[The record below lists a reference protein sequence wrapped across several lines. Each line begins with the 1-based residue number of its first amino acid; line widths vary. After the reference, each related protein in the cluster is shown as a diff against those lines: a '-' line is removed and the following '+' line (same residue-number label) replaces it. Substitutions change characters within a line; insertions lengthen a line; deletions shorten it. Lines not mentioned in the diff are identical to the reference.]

1 MTIFEVFIGYKNN
14 NLIRANNFNN
24 TFAYKVLYLNGRWLE
39 NENERNGAEG
49 VIWIFDNWYFIQAT
63 NIQTHRFFVGIIL
76 NARKCNYEKM
86 SCYGIDRTGVQ
97 LLHQ

>member
-49 VIWIFDNWYFIQAT
+49 VI
-63 NIQTHRFFVGIIL
+63 
-76 NARKCNYEKM
+76 
-86 SCYGIDRTGVQ
+86 
-97 LLHQ
+97 